1 MLETSHI
8 HLSEDADQRAIE
20 DLTKQVKGARGP
32 MASLIR
38 ARRDQLKI
46 EVEAERGFT
55 LALAKAR
62 KSLVELMTMASV
74 SADPELFMSFTDEQI
89 LDLILRGG
97 LGLAIDDFVEAT
109 TRIRASVEKSL
120 EAVGVDLSPQAIPQL
135 DLIQQQATTAVFED
149 VILPDFTKAIKTALR
164 SMSLEIPVEIIKSDL
179 ELQLERA
186 TGRQLT
192 DIKTQISEYG
202 RSTTAIASAA
212 AGLEHYLYTGPRDG
226 ITRPFC
232 DVLINLVV
240 DEKQM
245 NKLNNNQGRPVRI
258 ACGGYNCRHS
268 WSPITE
274 SFIEAAGLERATSG
288 DIVAANAAAKRK
300 RR

>member
-8 HLSEDADQRAIE
+8 HLSEDADQRAID

-46 EVEAERGFT
+46 EVEAERGFS

-135 DLIQQQATTAVFED
+135 DLIQQQATTAIFED

>member
-1 MLETSHI
+1 MLETSHV

-97 LGLAIDDFVEAT
+97 LGLAVDDFIDAT

-164 SMSLEIPVEIIKSDL
+164 SMSLQIPTEIIKSDL

>member
-1 MLETSHI
+1 
-8 HLSEDADQRAIE
+8 
-20 DLTKQVKGARGP
+20 
-32 MASLIR
+32 
-38 ARRDQLKI
+38 
-46 EVEAERGFT
+46 
-55 LALAKAR
+55 
-62 KSLVELMTMASV
+62 MASV

>member
-1 MLETSHI
+1 M
-8 HLSEDADQRAIE
+8 HLSEDADQRAID

-74 SADPELFMSFTDEQI
+74 SADPTLFMSFTDEQI

-97 LGLAIDDFVEAT
+97 LGLAVEDFVEAT

-164 SMSLEIPVEIIKSDL
+164 SMSLQIPTEIIKSDL

>member
-1 MLETSHI
+1 MLETSHV

-97 LGLAIDDFVEAT
+97 LGLAVDDFIDAT

-164 SMSLEIPVEIIKSDL
+164 SMSLQIPTEIIKSDL

-245 NKLNNNQGRPVRI
+245 NKLNNNQGRPVRM

-274 SFIEAAGLERATSG
+274 SFLEAAGLERATSG

>member
-1 MLETSHI
+1 M

-32 MASLIR
+32 VASLIR

-46 EVEAERGFT
+46 EVEAERGFV

-97 LGLAIDDFVEAT
+97 LGLAVDDFVEAT

-164 SMSLEIPVEIIKSDL
+164 SMSLQIPTEIIKSDL

-258 ACGGYNCRHS
+258 SCGGYNCRHS
-268 WSPITE
+268 WSPVTE